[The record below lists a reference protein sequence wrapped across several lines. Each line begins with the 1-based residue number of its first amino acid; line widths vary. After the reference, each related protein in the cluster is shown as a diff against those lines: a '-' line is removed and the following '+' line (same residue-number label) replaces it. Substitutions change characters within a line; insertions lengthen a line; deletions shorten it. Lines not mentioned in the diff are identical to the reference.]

1 VTTAHEPRRGPG
13 IHLSAE
19 DLSALA
25 EGAEPTAAGAAE
37 HLLECAACQGEVD
50 AVSELLAQF
59 EEWDVP
65 AMPQEVA
72 IRIDAALARE
82 SAARAATSG
91 HPAAAAI
98 GHETSASSGST
109 SPESTSPG
117 SASPGSKSPVHPAH
131 SRRRRWMPTPAL
143 AWSLAALVLI
153 AGGLGLVVKL
163 GISSTQSS
171 NSAASGSSATTP
183 YAAQGGS
190 GSSGPK
196 FSNQHPQALTELS
209 PDSPLATWTK
219 QTLSNRRPDATIN
232 SPCLSDPAF
241 HNDHVVAIA
250 NGPYN
255 GTDATLVVYA
265 NPDNAATVIAVVYAT
280 PCTTT
285 NYRVLAGGL
294 VAK

>member
-50 AVSELLAQF
+50 AMSELLAQF

-72 IRIDAALARE
+72 MRIDAALARE

-91 HPAAAAI
+91 HPAAAAM
-98 GHETSASSGST
+98 EAPASSGST
-109 SPESTSPG
+109 SPESTSSG
-117 SASPGSKSPVHPAH
+117 SASPGSKSPVRAAH

-153 AGGLGLVVKL
+153 AGGLGLIVKL
-163 GISSTQSS
+163 GMSSTQSS
-171 NSAASGSSATTP
+171 NSAASGSAATTP

-190 GSSGPK
+190 GNSGPN
-196 FSNQHPQALTELS
+196 FSNQHPRALTELS

-241 HNDHVVAIA
+241 HNDHVVAVA

-265 NPDNAATVIAVVYAT
+265 NPDNAATVISVVYAT
-280 PCTTT
+280 PCTPTS
-285 NYRVLAGGL
+285 YRVLAQGL